1 LFNHPEAA
9 MRAPLL
15 LVSLGVAALLAGCQA
30 TAPDGTTD
38 DLPSNDP
45 TATSTELADGY

>member
-1 LFNHPEAA
+1 

-30 TAPDGTTD
+30 TAPNGKAD